1 MYRILLVTAL
11 ALSYSSVTHA
21 LGGGYSLEEGWF
33 NQADI
38 SRNGQIT
45 LEEASRLGNH
55 NLGKPEVFAKYDKS
69 SEGVITYF
77 EFLDYLRLRTA
88 NE

>member
-1 MYRILLVTAL
+1 MHRILLITAL

-21 LGGGYSLEEGWF
+21 LGGGYSMEEGLF

-69 SEGVITYF
+69 GEGAIIF
-77 EFLDYLRLRTA
+77 LEFVDYVRLRSA
-88 NE
+88 DE